1 MNISM
6 DGLRLRLIS
15 DYNSLTKKLNNS
27 IIKDAYWDPEI
38 IINPLDIEK
47 EMDAIRNAIVTLA
60 FCYINGEF
68 ESMSENTYFEYF
80 NPNKS

>member
-1 MNISM
+1 MNVSM

-27 IIKDAYWDPEI
+27 IKDASWDPEI

-47 EMDAIRNAIVTLA
+47 EMDGIRDAIVTLA
-60 FCYINGEF
+60 FCYIKGEF
-68 ESMSENTYFEYF
+68 DCLSEETEFENFNTTT
-80 NPNKS
+80 